1 MAKGLE
7 ASGKTV
13 EEAVQKA
20 LQQLGLTEENVEVT
34 VLKKGK
40 AGILGFGSDEARVLV
55 TPKEMSPGEDDKL
68 REAAAEV
75 LNALLNAMGV
85 KASAVPGEPLTF
97 LTASLCLDVQGE
109 DVGILIGR
117 RGQTLASLQFMLNL
131 IISHKFKNQNLILVD
146 VAGYRKKRYEN
157 LRNLA
162 LQLAE
167 QVKTTGHPVYLEPM
181 PALERRFIHIALADD
196 SQVSTGSE
204 GQGETRKVVITLK
217 KNSNM

>member
-20 LQQLGLTEENVEVT
+20 LQQLGLTEEKVEIT
-34 VLKKGK
+34 ILKKGK

-55 TPKEMSPGEDDKL
+55 TPKEMSPGEDEKL
-68 REAAAEV
+68 KEAAAEV
-75 LNALLNAMGV
+75 LNTLLNTMGI
-85 KASAVPGEPLTF
+85 KANAVPGEPLTF

-146 VAGYRKKRYEN
+146 VAGYRKRRYEN

-167 QVKTTGHPVYLEPM
+167 QVKKTGHPVYLEPM

-196 SQVSTGSE
+196 PQVSTGSE
-204 GQGETRKVVITLK
+204 GQGETRKVVLTLK
-217 KNSNM
+217 KNT

>member
-20 LQQLGLTEENVEVT
+20 LQQLGLTEEKVEIT
-34 VLKKGK
+34 ILKKGK

-55 TPKEMSPGEDDKL
+55 TPKEMSPGEDEKL

-75 LNALLNAMGV
+75 LNALLNAMGI

-167 QVKTTGHPVYLEPM
+167 QVKKTGHPVYLEPM

-196 SQVSTGSE
+196 PQVSTGSE
-204 GQGETRKVVITLK
+204 GQGETRKVVLTLK
-217 KNSNM
+217 KNT

>member
-20 LQQLGLTEENVEVT
+20 LQELGLAEDQVEVT

-55 TPKEMSPGEDDKL
+55 TPREIPPAGDGALK
-68 REAAAEV
+68 EAAIE
-75 LNALLNAMGV
+75 ALSKILVALGI
-85 KASAVPGEPLTF
+85 KATVVPGESLTS
-97 LTASLCLDVQGE
+97 LTASLCLNVEGE

-117 RGQTLASLQFMLNL
+117 KGQTLSSLQFILNL

-146 VAGYRKKRYEN
+146 VAGYRKRRYEN
-157 LRNLA
+157 LRTLA
-162 LQLAE
+162 LQLSE
-167 QVKTTGHPVYLEPM
+167 QVKRTGHPVYLEPM
-181 PALERRFIHIALADD
+181 PPLERRFIHLALADD
-196 SQVSTGSE
+196 PQISTRSE
-204 GQGETRKVVITLK
+204 GQGDSRKVVISLK
-217 KNSNM
+217 KK